1 MLNRI
6 RDVIPPTKQDPADG
20 ISRAPAKTCGA
31 EPADNAS
38 PAKLFVTESCN
49 GNRATTVAG
58 LSGLS
63 VVVRVP
69 PSCAS
74 LVPNTGRQWQ
84 QQPAPTPA
92 RQRRPSPSGPSATAP
107 LAIHNH
113 KAIFGWAANLFL
125 AAATSQTTTAE
136 KSGPCRLGDPV
147 PGRGDV
153 EGTVGCAPP
162 APAARCPHPTSH
174 RAWPVVPSLGAPS
187 PSQHRQALAASLYLS
202 ASSPFASLF
211 MPDICSLLSHSL
223 ALNLIDNLSIGLV
236 FYRWCFLSKHHQ
248 AKGPTFE

>member
-1 MLNRI
+1 MLTRI
-6 RDVIPPTKQDPADG
+6 RDVIPPTKHDPADG
-20 ISRAPAKTCGA
+20 ISRATSKRCGA

-49 GNRATTVAG
+49 GNRATTVV
-58 LSGLS
+58 GLS
-63 VVVRVP
+63 VVVREPRLRVP
-69 PSCAS
+69 RPEPRSPVAAS
-74 LVPNTGRQWQ
+74 RGG
-84 QQPAPTPA
+84 
-92 RQRRPSPSGPSATAP
+92 RRPQAPPLLRHWQFTITKRSSAGQQ
-107 LAIHNH
+107 
-113 KAIFGWAANLFL
+113 IFFL

-136 KSGPCRLGDPV
+136 KSGPGRLGDPV

-187 PSQHRQALAASLYLS
+187 PSQHRQALVAASLYLS

-211 MPDICSLLSHSL
+211 MPDICSLLSHTL
-223 ALNLIDNLSIGLV
+223 ALHLFDSLSIGLV
-236 FYRWCFLSKHHQ
+236 FHRWCFLSQ
-248 AKGPTFE
+248 TSPSQGPTSE